1 MTTKDAIL
9 DLLWQNTDTYVSGAA
24 LAKTLGVSRTAVWKA
39 IEQLR
44 EDGYSID
51 SVTNKGH
58 RLSSESDVL
67 SESGV
72 RKYLGAKGLK
82 LLVYPSISS
91 TNTVLKSLAE
101 EGAEEGLCLIAGEQT
116 AGRGRRGRSFFSP
129 PNSGIYM
136 SVLLRPALQAVD
148 ATSIT
153 ACAAVAVA
161 EAIESLAPV
170 NAEIKWVNDIYV
182 EGKKVCG
189 ILTEASL
196 DCENGQVN
204 YLIVGI
210 GINTRVPDSDFPEE
224 LKSIAGSAF
233 GEKPIREL
241 KTATQNIR
249 DGNLDFSVKGSGIE
263 ELKKA
268 IEERFYQGKIGF
280 NDEVIITNVRHRDCL
295 KRAENSLELLK
306 TGLESQMPEDI
317 CAIDLTDCIDALGEI
332 TGETMREDLIDEIF
346 GAFCMG
352 K

>member
-72 RKYLGAKGLK
+72 WKYLGAEGLK

-91 TNTVLKSLAE
+91 TNTVLTSLAE

-116 AGRGRRGRSFFSP
+116 AGRGRRGRSFYSP

-241 KTATQNIR
+241 RCRLAAGVLDRLMSYYGRLTDREWFEEYRRRSMALGQPINILSPGREPEKAVALDLDR
-249 DGNLDFSVKGSGIE
+249 DFALIVRTEDGKLRRLNSGEVSIRPR
-263 ELKKA
+263 
-268 IEERFYQGKIGF
+268 EER
-280 NDEVIITNVRHRDCL
+280 T
-295 KRAENSLELLK
+295 
-306 TGLESQMPEDI
+306 
-317 CAIDLTDCIDALGEI
+317 
-332 TGETMREDLIDEIF
+332 
-346 GAFCMG
+346 
-352 K
+352 

>member
-51 SVTNKGH
+51 SVTNKGY

-72 RKYLGAKGLK
+72 RKYLGAEGLK

-91 TNTVLKSLAE
+91 TNTLLKSLAE

-116 AGRGRRGRSFFSP
+116 AGRGRRGRSFYSP

-161 EAIESLAPV
+161 EAIEGLAPV
-170 NAEIKWVNDIYV
+170 NAEIKWVNDIYI

-241 KTATQNIR
+241 RCRLAAGVLDRLMSYYGRLTDREWFEEYRQRSMVLGQPINILSPGREPEKAVALDLDR
-249 DGNLDFSVKGSGIE
+249 DFALIVRTEDGELRRLNSGEVSIRPR
-263 ELKKA
+263 
-268 IEERFYQGKIGF
+268 EER
-280 NDEVIITNVRHRDCL
+280 E
-295 KRAENSLELLK
+295 
-306 TGLESQMPEDI
+306 
-317 CAIDLTDCIDALGEI
+317 
-332 TGETMREDLIDEIF
+332 
-346 GAFCMG
+346 
-352 K
+352 